1 MNETPSRRHL
11 GFAALTLWIALPGA
25 WSCAE
30 SRPRR
35 DTAGAE
41 DTVQVLYYS
50 ANSETWQDFGQPVLT
65 LLFMPL
71 MHEHGGDMEGR
82 LARSR
87 EMSADGRAWTYHLR
101 TDVRWHDGVP
111 VTAHDIE
118 FTIKLFQN
126 LDHRNPLAAQ
136 RGLGRTVEVIDDS
149 TFTITFELYRDDF
162 VWTPREVFLPSHLL
176 EGLDPADMAE
186 WEFWNAPVGN
196 GPYRFVRMIPNEF
209 IELEASPDYFA
220 GPPGI
225 QRVFLRAGGAWMTML
240 HAGEV
245 DILTEVG
252 GLTAASLADDP
263 RYRIYQWPS
272 SRPGR
277 ITWNHRH
284 PILGDPRVRRA
295 LSLTVDRGELAVIS
309 GYPADLPTWDVP
321 ISRSRL
327 MGALARVPEPL
338 APDPARA
345 RKLLSEAGW
354 EDRDGDGIRERGG
367 QALRFELLTSAEG
380 TAVILQ
386 QQFRR
391 IGVHVDIHS
400 IDNELR
406 RDRFREG
413 AFDAILGSMPRD
425 PDRVAPLL
433 TGVPSALAGYE
444 GPELAL
450 LDAVLDTTFLEE
462 ARERL
467 YEQAWPIV
475 RRDLP
480 ATFLLSRLSST
491 IANSRIRGVSGRD
504 GVAILL
510 HMDELWIEAT
520 VPGGPG

>member
-321 ISRSRL
+321 ANYSPRPDGKTGMETGSANGVARLCASSYSPPPRGRRSSCSNSSA
-327 MGALARVPEPL
+327 G
-338 APDPARA
+338 
-345 RKLLSEAGW
+345 SESTSTSIVSTTSYAGT
-354 EDRDGDGIRERGG
+354 D
-367 QALRFELLTSAEG
+367 
-380 TAVILQ
+380 
-386 QQFRR
+386 
-391 IGVHVDIHS
+391 
-400 IDNELR
+400 
-406 RDRFREG
+406 
-413 AFDAILGSMPRD
+413 
-425 PDRVAPLL
+425 
-433 TGVPSALAGYE
+433 
-444 GPELAL
+444 
-450 LDAVLDTTFLEE
+450 
-462 ARERL
+462 
-467 YEQAWPIV
+467 
-475 RRDLP
+475 
-480 ATFLLSRLSST
+480 
-491 IANSRIRGVSGRD
+491 SGRALSTPSSD
-504 GVAILL
+504 RCL
-510 HMDELWIEAT
+510 AT
-520 VPGGPG
+520 RIASLRS